1 MSDSLSPEQLTDLA
15 WMRIALEEARL
26 AALDGDVP
34 VGAVLVDAEGN
45 EWARGRNRREV
56 DGDPTAHAE
65 VVALREASQKTGH
78 WRLEGT
84 LYVTLEPCVMC
95 AGALVNARVKRVVY
109 ATTDPKA
116 GAVESLFEV
125 GRDTRLNH
133 RFSVTSGVL
142 REESV
147 QELQAFF
154 RKLRANGQK

>member
-1 MSDSLSPEQLTDLA
+1 MSDPLSPEQLTDLA

-34 VGAVLVDAEGN
+34 VGAVLVDAKGN

-154 RKLRANGQK
+154 RKLRASGQK